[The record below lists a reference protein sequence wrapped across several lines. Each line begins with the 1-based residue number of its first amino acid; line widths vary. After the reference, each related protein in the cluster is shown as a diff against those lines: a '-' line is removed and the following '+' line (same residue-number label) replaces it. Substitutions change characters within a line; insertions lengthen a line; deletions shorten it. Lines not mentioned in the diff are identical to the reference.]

1 VISGAGKAEGSKQG
15 RKQVTPPYS
24 QFTGTSVPDV
34 LWPDLVDE
42 FGVDF
47 NYHLAEGDAVRGL
60 RGLLVEG
67 LEGEASAPGRYA
79 RIWVDTR
86 DLPRRPRRAD
96 WVELGDSSY
105 DVETVDDS
113 LASIPRLTI
122 KLSGQT
128 WLHHQ

>member
-1 VISGAGKAEGSKQG
+1 M
-15 RKQVTPPYS
+15 TPPQS
-24 QFTGTSVPDV
+24 LFSGSHVPDI

-60 RGLLVEG
+60 RGILIEG
-67 LEGEASAPGRYA
+67 MEGEAVSPGRYA
-79 RIWVDTR
+79 RIWVDSR
-86 DLPRRPRRAD
+86 DLPRRPRPAD
-96 WVELGDSSY
+96 WVELDEANY
-105 DVETVDDS
+105 DVESVDDS

-128 WLHHQ
+128 WLRNQ